1 MRALIAIHGAT
12 ARAPDPAD
20 SAAKRDSRTSP
31 DSSGAT
37 TTLSGGTLMS
47 ARPPAR
53 GEVRSDMPLPHDE
66 PDSLDRIAADLL
78 ALKDAASLSYAEIG
92 RRIGDAR
99 IRRGAPENAAY
110 PARSTVYDAFRA
122 GRTRV
127 DHALLRDIVRALGAD
142 EHEAERWMRRARALR
157 RPAEPAPRG
166 RAASPHPIGGGVRPS
181 ASAPRRWFPAA
192 LLLGCVALNLL
203 GIVVV
208 QALHLPIYLDMIGTA
223 TASIML
229 GPWHGALVA
238 LSSNLLGFTVG
249 APGAAPFALVNLAGA
264 LVWGY
269 GVRRFG
275 MGAGIGRFFV
285 LNLLAAT
292 ACSLVGAPLGVIL
305 FGGLSGHGSDTVT
318 NSIVTMGIP
327 LIAAAFSAN
336 ILTSVIDKLLTG
348 FIALMIFVWLHRAT
362 GFPATHMPL
371 VERLSAPAPL
381 GTAVSA

>member
-1 MRALIAIHGAT
+1 
-12 ARAPDPAD
+12 
-20 SAAKRDSRTSP
+20 
-31 DSSGAT
+31 
-37 TTLSGGTLMS
+37 
-47 ARPPAR
+47 
-53 GEVRSDMPLPHDE
+53 MPLPHDE
-66 PDSLDRIAADLL
+66 SDSLDRIAADLL
-78 ALKDAASLSYAEIG
+78 ALKDTTSLSYAEIG

-99 IRRGAPENAAY
+99 IRRGAPESAAY
-110 PARSTVYDAFRA
+110 PPRSTVYDAFRA

-127 DHALLRDIVRALGAD
+127 DPALLRDIVRALGAD
-142 EHEAERWMRRARALR
+142 EQEAERWMRRALAVR
-157 RPAEPAPRG
+157 RPGESAPRS
-166 RAASPHPIGGGVRPS
+166 RAASRPAIPHPIRGDAGPG
-181 ASAPRRWFPAA
+181 ANTPRRWVRGA
-192 LLLGCVALNLL
+192 LILGCVALNLL

-223 TASIML
+223 AASIML

-292 ACSLVGAPLGVIL
+292 ACSLVGAPLGVVL

-348 FIALMIFVWLHRAT
+348 FIALTIFVWLHRAA
-362 GFPATHMPL
+362 GFTSTHMPL
-371 VERLSAPAPL
+371 IERLSAPTPL
-381 GTAVSA
+381 RTAASA

>member
-1 MRALIAIHGAT
+1 MP
-12 ARAPDPAD
+12 AP
-20 SAAKRDSRTSP
+20 RDES
-31 DSSGAT
+31 
-37 TTLSGGTLMS
+37 
-47 ARPPAR
+47 
-53 GEVRSDMPLPHDE
+53 
-66 PDSLDRIAADLL
+66 DSLDRIAADLL
-78 ALKDAASLSYAEIG
+78 ALKDTTSLSYAEIG

-99 IRRGAPENAAY
+99 IQRGATESVAY
-110 PARSTVYDAFRA
+110 PPRSTVYDVFRA

-127 DHALLRDIVRALGAD
+127 DPALLHDIVRALGAD
-142 EHEAERWMRRARALR
+142 EQEAERWLRRALAVR
-157 RPAEPAPRG
+157 RPGESAPKSRASRHPAI
-166 RAASPHPIGGGVRPS
+166 PHPISGNVRS
-181 ASAPRRWFPAA
+181 ASTPRRWVRAA
-192 LLLGCVALNLL
+192 LILGCMALNLL

-285 LNLLAAT
+285 LNLLTAT

-318 NSIVTMGIP
+318 NSIATMGIP

-348 FIALMIFVWLHRAT
+348 FIALMIFVWLYRAA

-371 VERLSAPAPL
+371 VEQLSAPTPL
-381 GTAVSA
+381 RTAASA